1 MIDLSHEY
9 ALLEDGTIEPLW
21 YHSEDGTKEQRNAYQ
36 ERGKFFLDHDRQF
49 SYLGITGIS
58 RHHHK
63 IIRTS
68 DSKEELEKENKE

>member
-1 MIDLSHEY
+1 MIDLNHEY

-21 YHSEDGTKEQRNAYQ
+21 YHSEDGTKEQRDAYQ
-36 ERGKFFLDHDRQF
+36 ENGKFFLNHDRWF

-58 RHHHK
+58 QYHHK

-68 DSKEELEKENKE
+68 DSKEELEQETEK

>member
-1 MIDLSHEY
+1 MIDLNHEY

-21 YHSEDGTKEQRNAYQ
+21 YHSEDGTKEQRDAYQ
-36 ERGKFFLDHDRQF
+36 ENGKFFLIHDRRF

-58 RHHHK
+58 RYRHK

-68 DSKEELEKENKE
+68 DSKEELEREDEK